1 MGNDFFGVCIPLA
14 KAFCIMPDLTPSTSR
29 KSLLDKI
36 YAFLIYFLVLFCH
49 ITELFKLYQIVTGEY
64 FILDEFIRNY
74 TVTSFHFT
82 TILKIVFIKGEIS
95 KRAFRE
101 IMEFEDAIYKSLNED
116 IHQLYKA
123 CIIPVQNSR
132 KYYLAGF
139 VLVVAFYLAAPLFRD
154 PIQIQKDNESI
165 RIRQVPLSSWSPVEE
180 HYWYAFVWTGL
191 TGSYLTIFFVTTD
204 LICFSFIAFGTCRIE
219 ILRHYIRN
227 FNQYCRNI
235 MLTHGYSR
243 EDSARILQKKII
255 IYHQDI
261 ISYVKM
267 INGSLKNLMLLDF
280 LPGSLQLAGLIF
292 QLMKNLNYIQCIL
305 LGEFICSLIARVFI
319 YAHNAHNLSQISQQL
334 ADDWFEIDWN
344 DLPKGVKTNLHIC
357 IMRSQKSLYITV
369 GDLDVIT
376 MKTFLV
382 ILKGT
387 YSYLMLLMTI

>member
-14 KAFCIMPDLTPSTSR
+14 KAFCIMPDLAPSTSR

-49 ITELFKLYQIVTGEY
+49 ITELFKLYQIVTAEY

-82 TILKIVFIKGEIS
+82 TIFKIVFIKGEIS

-101 IMEFEDAIYKSLNED
+101 IMEFEDAIYKSLNDD

-357 IMRSQKSLYITV
+357 IMRSQKSLCITV

-387 YSYLMLLMTI
+387 YSYLTLLMTI